1 MTLTEEALVSIA
13 KSLKNIDRNLTLLVK
28 NDKKLTDQKIKES
41 KNVIVQYLANPLKKP
56 DMH

>member
-28 NDKKLTDQKIKES
+28 NDKS
-41 KNVIVQYLANPLKKP
+41 
-56 DMH
+56 

>member
-41 KNVIVQYLANPLKKP
+41 KNVIAQYLSNPLKKP

>member
-13 KSLKNIDRNLTLLVK
+13 KSLKNSDRNLTLLVK

-41 KNVIVQYLANPLKKP
+41 KNVIAQYLANPLKKP